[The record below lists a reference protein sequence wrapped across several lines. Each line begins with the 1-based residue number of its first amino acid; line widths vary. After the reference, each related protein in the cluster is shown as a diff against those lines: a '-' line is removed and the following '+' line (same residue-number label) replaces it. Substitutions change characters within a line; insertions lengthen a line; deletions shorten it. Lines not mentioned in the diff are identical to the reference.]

1 MFRDEKG
8 VICMNIVVLA
18 GGIST
23 ERDVSIVSGTMVCK
37 ALRKKGYRA
46 ILLDVYCGDSRI
58 LGEADKEGEAS
69 QHFEMTG
76 NEEHGA
82 GNRLDGLFPEEYDVD
97 AAAAYMRSFNGR
109 IKEMRRTRREF
120 FGPNVLALCE
130 AADIVFM
137 ALHGADGEGG
147 KVQAVFDLMGICYT
161 GSGALGSAV
170 AMDKELSRKLFAQD
184 GIPTAAGF
192 TLRRGEERKPASE
205 NGIGLP
211 CVVKPCCGGSSVGVE
226 IAHTQEEYERA
237 LEIAFGYEEEILVEQ
252 YIEGR
257 EFSVGV
263 VGGKAYP
270 VIEIAPL
277 VGFYDYKN
285 KYEAGST
292 IETCPAKLE
301 ADKTV
306 EMQRYAEMAYRVL
319 KLECYA
325 RMDFMM
331 AKDGSLYCLEANTL
345 PGMTPTSLLPQ
356 EAAAIGID
364 FPELCEHLI
373 EVSLRGR

>member
-1 MFRDEKG
+1 
-8 VICMNIVVLA
+8 MNIVVLA

-23 ERDVSIVSGTMVCK
+23 EREISIVSGTMACR
-37 ALRKKGYRA
+37 ALRGKGHRA
-46 ILLDVYCGDSRI
+46 ILVDVYCGDSRI
-58 LGEADKEGEAS
+58 VMEDDRQG
-69 QHFEMTG
+69 M
-76 NEEHGA
+76 
-82 GNRLDGLFPEEYDVD
+82 GLRDCETSAPVDRWFPEEYDVD
-97 AAAAYMRSFNGR
+97 AAAAYMRSFDGQ
-109 IKEMRRTRREF
+109 IAELKRTRREF
-120 FGPNVLALCE
+120 FGPNVIALCE
-130 AADIVFM
+130 TADIVFM

-147 KVQAVFDLMGICYT
+147 KVQAVFDLMGIRYT

-170 AMDKELSRKLFAQD
+170 AMDKELSRKLFVAD
-184 GIPTAAGF
+184 GIPVAEGIVLKKDGVRRPAA
-192 TLRRGEERKPASE
+192 E
-205 NGIGLP
+205 NGVGLP

-226 IAHTQEEYERA
+226 IARTQEEYERA
-237 LEIAFGYEEEILVEQ
+237 LETAFGYEEEVVVEQ

-292 IETCPAKLE
+292 VETCPAELDE
-301 ADKTV
+301 DKTA
-306 EMQRYAEMAYRVL
+306 EMQRYAEMAYRAL

-356 EAAAIGID
+356 EAAALGMD
-364 FPELCEHLI
+364 FPALCEHLI
-373 EVSLRGR
+373 EVSLRGH